1 MAKILGFSLETIN
14 KIILLI
20 SGYTMLELI
29 SLYSFNLTEWVKYDL
44 LKAFAVIAPLI
55 WYIYLF
61 TKAITSRRIR
71 RENETIDR
79 KNKEIEQDILIK
91 KRRIQE
97 AQLQRIEF
105 ENRLLEKKIKEQE
118 KTDI

>member
-1 MAKILGFSLETIN
+1 MAKVISFSFETIN

-20 SGYTMLELI
+20 SGYTMLELV
-29 SLYSFNLTEWVKYDL
+29 SLYSFNLTDWVKYDS

-61 TKAITSRRIR
+61 TKAISSRRVR
-71 RENETIDR
+71 MENEAIDR

-91 KRRIQE
+91 KRKIQD
-97 AQLQRIEF
+97 AHLKRIEF
-105 ENRLLEKKIKEQE
+105 ENRLLEKRIKEQE
-118 KTDI
+118 NTGT